1 MKQQYARSIY
11 ACFCSDSLQMR
22 LEAVA
27 EFIKDDDGKRRL
39 LQEAKHHIS
48 CAITYLN
55 NARSQWSTN
64 IYGGTVDEID
74 RVCVG
79 AAHYC
84 YSRLYPAFFALSMA
98 HVDCLQEMKDY
109 ILIEEDYVKDI
120 QMIRTHREKT
130 DEKFLAGTDAE
141 GSFLATEKVINRY
154 RCALMMFAN
163 RLVLHLELTCIC
175 LYDDARN

>member
-11 ACFCSDSLQMR
+11 AEFCSDSLQMR
-22 LEAVA
+22 LEVIA
-27 EFIKDDDGKRRL
+27 EFIKGDDGKSRL
-39 LQEAKHHIS
+39 LQEAKHHIR

-64 IYGGTVDEID
+64 IYGGTVEEID

-98 HVDCLQEMKDY
+98 HVDCLQEMKD
-109 ILIEEDYVKDI
+109 
-120 QMIRTHREKT
+120 
-130 DEKFLAGTDAE
+130 
-141 GSFLATEKVINRY
+141 
-154 RCALMMFAN
+154 
-163 RLVLHLELTCIC
+163 
-175 LYDDARN
+175 